1 MHTRLRVL
9 LQRADE
15 AAAARMFRLQYEY
28 DMIKGRDEHLC
39 RETKLKLLA
48 VHGNSYITI
57 QYESS
62 HIYHVMFAS

>member
-28 DMIKGRDEHLC
+28 MI
-39 RETKLKLLA
+39 
-48 VHGNSYITI
+48 
-57 QYESS
+57 
-62 HIYHVMFAS
+62 